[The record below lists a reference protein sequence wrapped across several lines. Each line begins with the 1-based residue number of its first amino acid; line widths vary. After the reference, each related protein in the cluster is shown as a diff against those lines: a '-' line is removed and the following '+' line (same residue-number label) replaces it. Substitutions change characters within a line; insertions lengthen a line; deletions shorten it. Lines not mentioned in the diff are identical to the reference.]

1 MGKLAKFLDT
11 ASQIGIVLAIVL
23 WLVLVVM
30 LIVEAVK

>member
-11 ASQIGIVLAIVL
+11 TVQIGGVLAIVL